1 MIDLRQMLGSVAAA
15 WVRPSR
21 EFTVLGPPDDP
32 TPEFRRQVAE
42 MRQRRQQLTAV
53 LAASAESIA
62 LLQAEHDRKAAE
74 LAELSARL
82 ERIEQMRF
90 V

>member
-1 MIDLRQMLGSVAAA
+1 MIDLRHMFGERLAGF
-15 WVRPSR
+15 VRPAQ
-21 EFTVLGPPDDP
+21 EFTVIGPPDGP
-32 TPEFRRQVAE
+32 SPEFRRQVAA
-42 MRQRRQQLTAV
+42 MRQRKLELGAV
-53 LAASAESIA
+53 VAASAESVA

-82 ERIEQMRF
+82 ERIEQLRF

>member
-1 MIDLRQMLGSVAAA
+1 
-15 WVRPSR
+15 
-21 EFTVLGPPDDP
+21 
-32 TPEFRRQVAE
+32 

-62 LLQAEHDRKAAE
+62 LLQAEHDRKAAV